1 MGYRTSIAMVFIAAT
16 IFAQAGEPA
25 LTGNFR
31 LDVVKEV
38 PQQTVTATS
47 VVVVEPREKQ
57 DPLTNGLLS
66 LAVPGAGQYRTENYT
81 RAAVYFGA
89 EVAFIVYALISEKSG
104 DDKTAEFQKYA
115 EAHWSAERYARW
127 INTYGT
133 SDYGPV
139 RTIDLARVRDRDYS
153 QINEWES
160 APASGKFGFSH
171 TLPPFGDQQYYELIG
186 KYYQFKFGWDTYPVD
201 ANGVP
206 VSDGRDYFNNYT
218 ADQQIKNYA
227 AERGKANDYYYAA
240 SFALSALVVNH
251 AVSAID
257 AFIATKSYNSTITA
271 DLKLSPVHSPEGERL
286 YSQLSLSVGF

>member
-1 MGYRTSIAMVFIAAT
+1 MGFRNSAFVFLLAVCTS
-16 IFAQAGEPA
+16 AQAGEPSV
-25 LTGNFR
+25 TGNFR
-31 LDVVKEV
+31 LDVLKDL
-38 PQQTVTATS
+38 PQQSVTATS
-47 VVVVEPREKQ
+47 VVLVEPHEQ
-57 DPLTNGLLS
+57 QNPFTNALLS
-66 LAVPGAGQYRTENYT
+66 LAVPGVGQYRTDNYT
-81 RAAVYFGA
+81 RAAIYFGA
-89 EVAFIVYALISEKSG
+89 ELAFVVYAVISDKNG
-104 DDKTAEFQKYA
+104 DEKTAEFQKYA

-127 INTYGT
+127 INTYGS

-139 RTIDLARVRDRDYS
+139 RTIDLNRVRANDYS

-186 KYYQFKFGWDTYPVD
+186 KYYQFKFGWDTFPVD

-218 ADQQIKNYA
+218 AEKQIKDYA

-240 SFALSALVVNH
+240 SFALSALLVNH

-257 AFIATKSYNSTITA
+257 AFLATKSYNSTVTA
-271 DLKLSPVHSPEGERL
+271 DLKLSPIHSPEGERL